1 MINAGSSSTVNWKGE
16 VISIVIGS
24 TGDDTVKGN
33 DAANDI
39 FDGEG
44 RETDRDT
51 ISGAGGRDLIDV
63 QDGAADDKAECG
75 AGYDTVYF
83 DQELELVFP
92 DECEE
97 KNPIPNTLERRRAT
111 MYEAVMLDG
120 VPALGTR

>member
-1 MINAGSSSTVNWKGE
+1 MARLPALFEPDTSRYDFGGAINTDLNSDSGPLPEVINAGSSSTVNWKGE

-51 ISGAGGRDLIDV
+51 ISGAGG
-63 QDGAADDKAECG
+63 E
-75 AGYDTVYF
+75 
-83 DQELELVFP
+83 
-92 DECEE
+92 
-97 KNPIPNTLERRRAT
+97 TLSTCR
-111 MYEAVMLDG
+111 M
-120 VPALGTR
+120 VPPTTR